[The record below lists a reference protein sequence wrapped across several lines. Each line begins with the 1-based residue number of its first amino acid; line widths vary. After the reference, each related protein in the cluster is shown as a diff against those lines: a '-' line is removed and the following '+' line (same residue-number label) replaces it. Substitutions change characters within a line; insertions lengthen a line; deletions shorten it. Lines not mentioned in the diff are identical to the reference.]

1 MLDQAAKKK
10 AAQAKRRAKRS
21 RTRPEAEL
29 QVEWTDRFRTVLK
42 QVEVPAWGPA
52 ERSLA
57 KKLADDLGFD
67 QAVVLIRHFLD
78 TWEARRWKKQEAR
91 GDVPSMKLCW
101 HIRQKLLA
109 ELEGTVKTPVSKRS
123 RLMSDEYDE
132 ESAANSPDEGW

>member
-1 MLDQAAKKK
+1 MMAQAEKKK
-10 AAQAKRRAKRS
+10 AAQARRRSKRS
-21 RTRPEAEL
+21 KTRPEAEL
-29 QVEWTDRFRTVLK
+29 QVEWTARFRMVLK
-42 QVEVPAWGPA
+42 QTEVPPWGPA

-57 KKLADDLGFD
+57 KKMAEELGFD
-67 QAVVLIRHFLD
+67 QALVLIRHFLD
-78 TWEARRWKKQEAR
+78 TWEARRWRKQEQR